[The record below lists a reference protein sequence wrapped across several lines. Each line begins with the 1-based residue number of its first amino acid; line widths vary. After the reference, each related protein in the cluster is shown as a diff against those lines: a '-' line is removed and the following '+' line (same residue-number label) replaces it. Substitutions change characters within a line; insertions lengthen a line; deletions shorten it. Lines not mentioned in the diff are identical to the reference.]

1 MAEIAS
7 VLGESG
13 GDVAPFLPPFGTA
26 NPNQTQ
32 MALRMI
38 DAGIDFRSEPA
49 SFKWCVSYLQGK
61 VKTLHDD
68 KHYRCPSS
76 WRSFIVPDFYQKLK
90 PDEAIFW
97 ISEDKGYLTGPA
109 LVARNPCTAPWDVQK
124 FTFLGEG
131 DILRRFGFSSS
142 V

>member
-13 GDVAPFLPPFGTA
+13 RDVAPCLPPFDAA

-32 MALRMI
+32 LALRMI

-61 VKTLHDD
+61 VRSLHED

-76 WRSFIVPDFYQKLK
+76 WRSFIIPDFCQKLK
-90 PDEAIFW
+90 PEEAIFW
-97 ISEDKGYLTGPA
+97 ISEDKGYLKGQA

-124 FTFLGEG
+124 LTFLSEAE
-131 DILRRFGFSSS
+131 ILRRFGFSPS